1 MLFSVLCLKKP
12 KKKHGIMVLKLDI
25 TLFDLLYYLHS
36 TIYVFFSVMYFEKFS
51 GIITIKKKT
60 VVITHFVFFRP
71 FHLKPNISSPR
82 KKVKKQS

>member
-1 MLFSVLCLKKP
+1 
-12 KKKHGIMVLKLDI
+12 MVLKLDI

-60 VVITHFVFFRP
+60 VVITHFVFF
-71 FHLKPNISSPR
+71 FDHFI
-82 KKVKKQS
+82 